1 MSFKCN
7 ICNKS
12 YKSYQSLWNHN
23 HKYHKDIKFN
33 NTSVS
38 KPTPP
43 NSALQTSQI
52 ETNKKSNECM
62 YCKKVFS
69 RSDNLKRHYLTCTQK
84 KKSETENNVYLE
96 QIKIL
101 TQRIEQLEKNQSKP
115 QTINNYNN
123 TINICNIG
131 DENLK
136 ALTKEE
142 QDFVV
147 SNGLNSIVAIFD
159 VLNFNERIPEHHN
172 FYTTSI
178 NDKYA
183 NTLDKKT
190 NSVIKQPKKDLYDK
204 VLYSNIQNLKQI
216 AQTSQDFLPTYTS
229 LNQFIFNK
237 KGKKEFHN
245 QINAL
250 AYNKKNIVMNTLSKR
265 GTINTSQINQQ
276 QIEANNDNQEFIIED
291 YDPMSDTEFSTDS
304 DSDFESYG
312 KLISTKINKEKE
324 IEV

>member
-7 ICNKS
+7 LCNKD

-23 HKYHKDIKFN
+23 HKYHKEIKFI
-33 NTSVS
+33 NTSIPN
-38 KPTPP
+38 KTPL
-43 NSALQTSQI
+43 NSALQTSQQT
-52 ETNKKSNECM
+52 ETNKKLIECT

-69 RSDNLKRHYLTCTQK
+69 RSDNLKRHYLTCMQK
-84 KKSETENNVYLE
+84 KESETENNIYLE

-115 QTINNYNN
+115 QTINNFNN

-142 QDFVV
+142 KDFVV
-147 SNGLNSIVAIFD
+147 SHGLNSIVAMVD

-237 KGKKEFHN
+237 KGKKEFHT

-250 AYNKKNIVMNTLSKR
+250 AYNKKNIVINTLSKI
-265 GTINTSQINQQ
+265 GTNEQQTEKNNNQSL
-276 QIEANNDNQEFIIED
+276 IIEESD
-291 YDPMSDTEFSTDS
+291 SDADTEFSTDS
-304 DSDFESYG
+304 ESESDG
-312 KLISTKINKEKE
+312 KLKSTKVNKDKEKE